1 MSILD
6 KSGVLSRVSPENPIV
21 IELGCGPSKKDSEA
35 IGVDVL
41 DFPCVDLVGD
51 IFEALAALPDA
62 SVSSCR
68 SSHFLEHVAD
78 LARLIDEIERVLIPG
93 GEMIATVPHFSNPYF
108 YSDPTHSRF
117 FGLYSMSYFASDDLL
132 SRKVP
137 LYGRVPALALEA
149 VHLGFNSPFPV
160 RGLVKRAIGRGLNL
174 CTFVQE
180 FWEENL
186 CYFFPC
192 YELTYRLR
200 RVSRE

>member
-1 MSILD
+1 MAILD
-6 KSGVLSRVSPENPIV
+6 KSGVLNRVCPENPIV
-21 IELGCGPSKKDSEA
+21 IELGCGPSKLDPGA

-62 SVSSCR
+62 SVRSCR

-78 LARLIDEIERVLIPG
+78 LGRLIDEIERVLVPG

-117 FGLYSMSYFASDDLL
+117 FGLYSMSYFATDDLL
-132 SRKVP
+132 RRKVP
-137 LYGRVPALALEA
+137 LYGREPALALEA

-160 RGLVKRAIGRGLNL
+160 RGLIKRAIGRALNL

-186 CYFFPC
+186 CYLIPC

-200 RVSRE
+200 RIPRG